1 MGMGAWRRGNQGV
14 FTGTMQPA
22 RAGSNARVRLGHY
35 FRQDMQA
42 TASHRPLRSHRVS
55 WPLAA
60 ALLLP
65 LLGACSE
72 SASGP
77 KATALASIDSAG
89 QVMFGVRAPL
99 TDKGKS
105 VGLLQ
110 ADSGFVY
117 DDGMRLEF
125 RRVTVTLVNPEG
137 TPLSVTTARAASY
150 SLADSRLDLRAT
162 VEITANTGQRL
173 QTSALTFDVSRNRMT
188 SDSAYTLT
196 ATGGKVTKGTG
207 FVAIPSLTRVVS
219 AAEQAKLDAD
229 SAKAAAAQ
237 AAKDQA
243 AREKAAAAAAKAA
256 RAAPKPATKPR
267 VAPPA
272 PSRGAPPAPALAKP
286 PAKPS
291 AAPASGAAAVPPA
304 SAQRPPAL

>member
-1 MGMGAWRRGNQGV
+1 
-14 FTGTMQPA
+14 MQLA
-22 RAGSNARVRLGHY
+22 RARSNARVRFGHY
-35 FRQDMQA
+35 LRQDMQ
-42 TASHRPLRSHRVS
+42 TTTPHRPLPNCRVS
-55 WPLAA
+55 RPLAT

-65 LLGACSE
+65 LLVSCSD

-77 KATALASIDSAG
+77 KTRALASTDSAG

-125 RRVTVTLVNPEG
+125 RRVTVTLVSPEG
-137 TPLSVTTARAASY
+137 APLSVTTARAASY

-162 VEITANTGQRL
+162 VEITANNGQRL
-173 QTSALTFDVSRNRMT
+173 QTSALSFDVSRNRMT

-196 ATGGKVTKGTG
+196 AAGGKVTKGTG

-243 AREKAAAAAAKAA
+243 AREKAAAAAARAA
-256 RAAPKPATKPR
+256 RSAPKPATKPQTT
-267 VAPPA
+267 PPA
-272 PSRGAPPAPALAKP
+272 PSLGAPPTPALAKP
-286 PAKPS
+286 PAKPA
-291 AAPASGAAAVPPA
+291 AAPASGAATVPPV